1 MTEIKHEFHVGDVVR
16 IRQWDDMAAE
26 YGTDECDNIPCPGY
40 FVRDMKK
47 FCGREV
53 TLTDIYPS
61 GAVILSDRL
70 GGWSYTTAML
80 EPIEDLSP
88 ETIPDFD
95 IELLLEIMEG

>member
-1 MTEIKHEFHVGDVVR
+1 MPEIKHEFHVGDTVR

-26 YGTDECDNIPCPGY
+26 YGLNGCGNIRCPGW
-40 FVRDMKK
+40 FIRDMEE

-53 TLTDIYPS
+53 TITDIYPS
-61 GAVILSDRL
+61 GAVIFSDRL

-80 EPIEDLSP
+80 EPIEDLSR

-95 IELLLEIMEG
+95 LDTLLEI